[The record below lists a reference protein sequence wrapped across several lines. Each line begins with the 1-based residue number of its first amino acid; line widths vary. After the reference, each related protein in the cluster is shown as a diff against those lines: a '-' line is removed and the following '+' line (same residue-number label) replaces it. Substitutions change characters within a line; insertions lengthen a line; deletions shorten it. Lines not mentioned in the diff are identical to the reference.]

1 MKFTL
6 ALTLLFLFIVSC
18 SSTPKMETFSI
29 TSHSKGLLKTSL
41 APFPIY
47 LMDTLESRTV
57 LEEKYSKDILI
68 IHTGHILDAKKSKAE
83 NEQVL
88 NSLSERG
95 IDVVN
100 LTLEDFSIALK
111 QNINFENY
119 PQSFLNSS
127 VIDLGTDSLVTA
139 KNISSYYTHENIA
152 FVGLSDRKVSNN
164 LPTEKFIVED
174 YVLSILKNK
183 KKMINDFG
191 EKHPANFIIVHN
203 IGEEIKEVLE
213 RLPPTFL
220 NSLTN

>member
-1 MKFTL
+1 
-6 ALTLLFLFIVSC
+6 
-18 SSTPKMETFSI
+18 METFSI

-68 IHTGHILDAKKSKAE
+68 IHTGHILDPKKSKTE

-127 VIDLGTDSLVTA
+127 VIDLGTDALVSA

-152 FVGLSDRKVSNN
+152 FVGLSDRKASDN